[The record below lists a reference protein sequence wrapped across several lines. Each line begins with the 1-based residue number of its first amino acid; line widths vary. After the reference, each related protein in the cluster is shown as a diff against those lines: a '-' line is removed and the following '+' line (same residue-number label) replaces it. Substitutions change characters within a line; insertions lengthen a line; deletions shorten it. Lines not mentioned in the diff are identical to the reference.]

1 MTLDRRALLAAAA
14 AVLSGGETAR
24 AQGDA
29 AGKTSGVKAPVVE
42 TVHPLP
48 KTAPG
53 SELEIVDL
61 WPGQPPG
68 GGGPLRTDYRF
79 DETLSGV
86 ITAISR
92 PCMMVIRPEKPTGA
106 AMIIAAGGGYRRID
120 IGNEGL
126 PVGQWLARNGVTCFV
141 LIYRLPSEGWRD
153 GPDAPR
159 QDAQRAVRLVKA
171 NAEAY
176 GIDAERVG
184 LLGFSAGGHLMG
196 ETAVD
201 SEVSL
206 YDVIDEADQQ
216 QSYVALA
223 GLIYPI
229 ISMRSPYD
237 ENISSRKILV
247 GDNPS
252 DAQRRAYSVDAQ
264 VTRRCPPIFMVR
276 AADDLVGTVDH
287 PLLMYAAL
295 RKAQVPVEMH
305 LFEKGGHGFGLGIP
319 SSPPSAWPS
328 LFLSWIRGRGLLRA
342 IS

>member
-1 MTLDRRALLAAAA
+1 MTLDRRMLLAGA
-14 AVLSGGETAR
+14 AVALSGGGAAK
-24 AQGDA
+24 AQD
-29 AGKTSGVKAPVVE
+29 GVKAPMVE

-53 SELEIVDL
+53 SDLEIIDL
-61 WPGQPPG
+61 WPGMPPG
-68 GGGPLRTDYRF
+68 GGGPLRTEYRF

-86 ITAISR
+86 VSAITR
-92 PCMMVIRPEKPTGA
+92 PCLMVIRPEKPNGA

-126 PVGQWLARNGVTCFV
+126 PVGAWLAKNGITAFV
-141 LIYRLPSEGWRD
+141 LVYRLPSEGWRD

-176 GIDAERVG
+176 GIDTERVG

-196 ETAVD
+196 EAAVD
-201 SEVSL
+201 SEVNL
-206 YDVIDEADQQ
+206 YDVVDEADQHPT
-216 QSYVALA
+216 YVALA

-229 ISMRSPYD
+229 ITMKAPFD
-237 ENISSRKILV
+237 KNISSRKVLV

-264 VTRRCPPIFMVR
+264 VTRRSPPIFLAQ
-276 AADDLVGTVDH
+276 AADDPVGTVDH
-287 PLLMYAAL
+287 PLLMYSAL
-295 RKAQVPVEMH
+295 RAAQIPVELH
-305 LFEKGGHGFGLGIP
+305 LFERGGHGFGLGAP
-319 SSPPSAWPS
+319 ASPPHAGPN
-328 LFLSWIRGRGLLRA
+328 LFLTWMRGRGLLRGVV
-342 IS
+342 